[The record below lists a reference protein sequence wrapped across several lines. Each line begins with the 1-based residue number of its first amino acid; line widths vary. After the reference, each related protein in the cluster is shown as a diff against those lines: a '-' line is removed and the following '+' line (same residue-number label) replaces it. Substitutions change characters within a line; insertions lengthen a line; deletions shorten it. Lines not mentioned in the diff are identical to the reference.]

1 MTPFQRMFAEQY
13 DVIHRLETNKL
24 RNVAKLFAH
33 LLHTDAISW
42 EVCIMLLYS
51 YFTLWLNFNKLEI
64 SMHHLSGI
72 AIPAGHVQ
80 NSPLKQFLRTF
91 VSLMDS

>member
-1 MTPFQRMFAEQY
+1 VRDATNITLFMLMLQWQSYVVLQRFCMLDRKYVTPFQRMFAEQY

-42 EVCIMLLYS
+42 EVRSALY
-51 YFTLWLNFNKLEI
+51 
-64 SMHHLSGI
+64 
-72 AIPAGHVQ
+72 
-80 NSPLKQFLRTF
+80 
-91 VSLMDS
+91 

>member
-1 MTPFQRMFAEQY
+1 MLDRKYVTPFQRMFAEQY

-42 EVCIMLLYS
+42 EVIAAFFVLLS
-51 YFTLWLNFNKLEI
+51 R
-64 SMHHLSGI
+64 I
-72 AIPAGHVQ
+72 ALQSI
-80 NSPLKQFLRTF
+80 RC
-91 VSLMDS
+91 SLLLQM